1 MRLISILSNSK
12 AYELLRTLQR
22 DKSASTGLWLLIV
35 FSIIV
40 LFAPIIA
47 PYGPNEAIPSLR
59 LAPPGTPGH
68 LLGLDHQGRDIL
80 SRIIHGTRLTVI
92 TAVTPV
98 VIGALV
104 ALPLGLLA
112 AWYERLGVLI
122 LRTMDVLFA
131 FPMALLAILVT
142 SSLGAGIINLLISLV
157 IVLLPYYVRIVHQ
170 AAATQKALPYIEALR
185 VSGTPVRTILFVELL
200 PNVAPA
206 AIVYGATVLGSIVVT
221 AAGLSFL
228 GLGVQPP
235 LAEWGV
241 MISEGRNVIFIAPHV
256 AALPGA
262 ALTLFVIACNLLG
275 DGIRDALDP
284 RARATLS
291 YQANLSK

>member
-1 MRLISILSNSK
+1 MLGSYIK
-12 AYELLRTLQR
+12 LLHP
-22 DKSASTGLWLLIV
+22 KKY
-35 FSIIV
+35 F
-40 LFAPIIA
+40 
-47 PYGPNEAIPSLR
+47 
-59 LAPPGTPGH
+59 
-68 LLGLDHQGRDIL
+68 
-80 SRIIHGTRLTVI
+80 
-92 TAVTPV
+92 
-98 VIGALV
+98 
-104 ALPLGLLA
+104 
-112 AWYERLGVLI
+112 
-122 LRTMDVLFA
+122 
-131 FPMALLAILVT
+131 
-142 SSLGAGIINLLISLV
+142 
-157 IVLLPYYVRIVHQ
+157 
-170 AAATQKALPYIEALR
+170 YIEALR

-275 DGIRDALDP
+275 MELEMHRTHALV
-284 RARATLS
+284 L
-291 YQANLSK
+291 L

>member
-1 MRLISILSNSK
+1 M
-12 AYELLRTLQR
+12 
-22 DKSASTGLWLLIV
+22 
-35 FSIIV
+35 
-40 LFAPIIA
+40 
-47 PYGPNEAIPSLR
+47 
-59 LAPPGTPGH
+59 
-68 LLGLDHQGRDIL
+68 
-80 SRIIHGTRLTVI
+80 
-92 TAVTPV
+92 

-170 AAATQKALPYIEALR
+170 AAASQKALPYIEALR

-256 AALPGA
+256 AKLPGA